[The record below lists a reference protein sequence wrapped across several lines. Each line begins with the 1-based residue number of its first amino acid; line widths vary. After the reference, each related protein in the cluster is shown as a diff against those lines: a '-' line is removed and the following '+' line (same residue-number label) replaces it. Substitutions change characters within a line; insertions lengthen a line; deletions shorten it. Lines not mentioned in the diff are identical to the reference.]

1 MISARKKHA
10 IFLGICL
17 GIAAFAGGSLS
28 ASRHT
33 NAAVLVH
40 DDSNIAEAVKTVT
53 NTYNILTNL
62 QKQLL
67 IDIANI
73 QKLAEG
79 DWLNIMKSQ
88 AESEAKKQNGDFCKT
103 PEILAQ
109 NGEVPG
115 ILNQHST
122 PTTVMTNTIGR
133 VQDVISG
140 NMNNALRD
148 QTEAAYTRAAA
159 VEASAK
165 DTAQMASNVQ
175 YSDAELAKSIDE
187 ALEAANNADG
197 LLQVEQAN
205 AAIAAAQ
212 VRSIQNGNALLAQ
225 MAASSAQTQAA
236 DNMEKTIAR
245 KVGQTAADKF
255 QQWVDSF

>member
-1 MISARKKHA
+1 MISKRKKQA
-10 IFLGICL
+10 VFLGICL
-17 GIAAFAGGSLS
+17 GLAAFTGASLNVT
-28 ASRHT
+28 RHS

-40 DDSNIAEAVKTVT
+40 DDSNIAEAIKTVT

-67 IDIANI
+67 IDMANI
-73 QKLAEG
+73 QKLAAG
-79 DWLNIMKSQ
+79 DWLNILKTQ
-88 AESEAKKQNGDFCKT
+88 AESEAKKQDGDFCKT
-103 PEILAQ
+103 PEVLAQ
-109 NGEVPG
+109 NGELPG
-115 ILNQHST
+115 ILNKHST
-122 PTTVMTNTIGR
+122 PTTVMTSTIGR
-133 VQDVISG
+133 VQDIIS
-140 NMNNALRD
+140 NTNATTKN

-175 YSDAELAKSIDE
+175 YSDEELAKSIDE
-187 ALEAANNADG
+187 ALEAANNAEG
-197 LLQVEQAN
+197 ILQVEQAN

-225 MAASSAQTQAA
+225 MAASNAQVQAA
-236 DNMEKTIAR
+236 DNMERTIQR
-245 KVGQTAADKF
+245 KISQTAANKL

>member
-1 MISARKKHA
+1 MISARKKHV
-10 IFLGICL
+10 IVLGICL
-17 GIAAFAGGSLS
+17 GMAAFAGASLS
-28 ASRHT
+28 VSRHT

-40 DDSNIAEAVKTVT
+40 DDSNIAEAIKTVT

-73 QKLAEG
+73 QKVEAG
-79 DWLNIMKSQ
+79 DWLSILKGQ

-109 NGEVPG
+109 TGELPG

-133 VQDVISG
+133 VQDVIAG
-140 NMNNALRD
+140 NMHSAVQN

-187 ALEAANNADG
+187 ALEAANNAEG
-197 LLQVEQAN
+197 ILQVEQAN

-225 MAASSAQTQAA
+225 MAAANAQQQAA